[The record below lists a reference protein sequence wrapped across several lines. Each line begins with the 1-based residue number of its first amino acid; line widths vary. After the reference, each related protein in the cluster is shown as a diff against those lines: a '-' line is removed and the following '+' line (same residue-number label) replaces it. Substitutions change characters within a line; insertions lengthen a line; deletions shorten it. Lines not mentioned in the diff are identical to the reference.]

1 MINLSKYLKGT
12 ITIRELENMPN
23 RYIQCIYKEFV
34 NTLSKPDAEK
44 AMAAEQL
51 TEAIGG

>member
-1 MINLSKYLKGT
+1 
-12 ITIRELENMPN
+12 MPN

>member
-12 ITIRELENMPN
+12 ITIRELEQLPN

-34 NTLSKPDAEK
+34 TTISKPDAEK

-51 TEAIGG
+51 QEAIGG

>member
-12 ITIRELENMPN
+12 ITIRELESMPN

-34 NTLSKPDAEK
+34 KTVTDPKTEK